1 MRKVLLIA
9 VLATL
14 FISSYAQKESDK
26 KKVEGSGNVITKTFT
41 VKSFDQLEVGG
52 VFSVQLSQGGEE
64 VKVEAD
70 DNLMELFEVKN
81 EGSKL
86 IVTMKKGVNISTKS
100 KMKVYISFKKLNSM
114 DLHTV
119 GNVSSVGSLSFDKL
133 TISNN
138 SVGNVDL
145 KFAAQSVKI
154 DNNSVGNVMLEGK
167 ADDVRIKNNS
177 VGSIH
182 AADFVVQTMDIDNNG
197 VGSAE
202 VNANKELKIK
212 DSFLGK
218 VKNKG
223 TATPK
228 RTQRVTI

>member
-1 MRKVLLIA
+1 
-9 VLATL
+9 
-14 FISSYAQKESDK
+14 
-26 KKVEGSGNVITKTFT
+26 
-41 VKSFDQLEVGG
+41 
-52 VFSVQLSQGGEE
+52 
-64 VKVEAD
+64 
-70 DNLMELFEVKN
+70 
-81 EGSKL
+81 
-86 IVTMKKGVNISTKS
+86 
-100 KMKVYISFKKLNSM
+100 MKVYISFKKLNSM

-223 TATPK
+223 AATPK
-228 RTQRVTI
+228 RSQRVTI